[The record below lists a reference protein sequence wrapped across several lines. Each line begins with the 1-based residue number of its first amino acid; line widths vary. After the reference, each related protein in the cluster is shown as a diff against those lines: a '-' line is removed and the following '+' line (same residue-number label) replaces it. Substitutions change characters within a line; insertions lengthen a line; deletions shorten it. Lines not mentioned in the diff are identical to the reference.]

1 MSSSL
6 SCLRP
11 VTRSAC
17 SGLTHLVLKM
27 ILYPTVETA
36 MSNNPMVYEKNPE
49 TVMIPPTGIIA
60 QIRRQANSMSET
72 ASDTVGARGHRVDV
86 QVYCSPNRLRF
97 WALTA
102 AWKRNE
108 VRAITAQLVKKDAL
122 VMETSQF
129 RTRFPVP
136 GRRIGQLFVLLE
148 GVRRGVYS
156 LLRPI
161 YVQSKATAEVIA
173 RAHLGRPLLSTLAIN

>member
-1 MSSSL
+1 
-6 SCLRP
+6 
-11 VTRSAC
+11 
-17 SGLTHLVLKM
+17 M
-27 ILYPTVETA
+27 ILYPIVETA

-49 TVMIPPTGIIA
+49 TVMLPPTGMIA
-60 QIRRQANSMSET
+60 QIRRQTSSISET

-97 WALTA
+97 WAFTA

-122 VMETSQF
+122 VMDTSQL

-136 GRRIGQLFVLLE
+136 RGRIGQLFILIE
-148 GVRRGVYS
+148 GV
-156 LLRPI
+156 
-161 YVQSKATAEVIA
+161 
-173 RAHLGRPLLSTLAIN
+173 